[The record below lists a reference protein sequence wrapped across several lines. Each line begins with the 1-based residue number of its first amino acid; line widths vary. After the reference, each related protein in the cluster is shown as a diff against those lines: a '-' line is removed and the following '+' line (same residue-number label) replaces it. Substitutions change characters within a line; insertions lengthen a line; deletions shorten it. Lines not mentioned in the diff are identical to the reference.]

1 MNDELD
7 ALLQND
13 LLQAPADFT
22 QRVMQR
28 IEPLP
33 RPAIRVATPAR
44 PAPQRWQRLRWLAT
58 ATGLV
63 GSGLLGLSQLASF
76 VFGLWLATAAV

>member
-7 ALLQND
+7 ALMQDD

-28 IEPLP
+28 IQP
-33 RPAIRVATPAR
+33 RPQPASSAATPAKA
-44 PAPQRWQRLRWLAT
+44 APQRWRRLRWLAT

-63 GSGLLGLSQLASF
+63 GGGLLGLSQLASF
-76 VFGLWLATAAV
+76 VFGLWLASTAI